1 VRRTLLSV
9 VIGLAGAAGV
19 TATGWALQA
28 AALPPPTPAAR
39 MAADAS
45 VWFHEHRLVIDVFH
59 VGRRRQSAACLRG
72 WFAAAHGGVVRGS
85 LLGMEGGPVLRIA
98 ADSRRVSV
106 VRGRLRRRLPA
117 RLAVTA
123 GCSGELAPLLA
134 RAAQSGGHL
143 RAVPDFAAG
152 RATVAL
158 ELMPSEGERLT
169 LDVSPRTF
177 QPLVATIVRGDR
189 TLTARLYLA
198 HAQRG
203 VLQRFGLLRLAE
215 ARVRR

>member
-1 VRRTLLSV
+1 MRRTLLSV
-9 VIGLAGAAGV
+9 AIGLAGAAGV

-45 VWFHEHRLVIDVFH
+45 VWLHEHRLVIDVFH
-59 VGRRRQSAACLRG
+59 TGHRRQTAACLRG
-72 WFAAAHGGVVRGS
+72 WFATPHGVVVRGS
-85 LLGMEGGPVLRIA
+85 LLGVGGGPVLRVA
-98 ADSRRVSV
+98 ADSRRVAV
-106 VRGRLRRRLPA
+106 VRGRVRRRLPA

-143 RAVPDFAAG
+143 RAVRAFAAG

-158 ELMPSEGERLT
+158 QLMPSEGERLT

-177 QPLVATIVRGDR
+177 QPLVATITRGER
-189 TLTARLYLA
+189 KLVARLYLA
-198 HAQRG
+198 RATGR
-203 VLQRFGLLRLAE
+203 VLRRFGLLRLAE
-215 ARVRR
+215 ARSRR